1 GHRSPLGKQPVGLR
15 SGQRIRRRG
24 DKWGDW
30 RGGVSHVDVGVDA
43 MLAGVLANRLDVVGA
58 EVAELLLADPFD
70 SPKTLEGR
78 RPPAGH
84 VLQRGVAEDHVMRE
98 PPLLGRLA
106 PESPEV
112 LEESLI
118 NSLPWVAAGDT
129 DWRVDELARRLEKSR
144 RQLPL

>member
-1 GHRSPLGKQPVGLR
+1 LR

-24 DKWGDW
+24 DERRNW
-30 RGGVSHVDVGVDA
+30 RGGVSHVDVGLDA

-58 EVAELLLADPFD
+58 KVAELLLAYPFD
-70 SPKTLEGR
+70 TAKTLEGR

-84 VLQRGVAEDHVMRE
+84 VLQCGVAEDHVMRE
-98 PPLLGRLA
+98 PALLGRLA

-118 NSLPWVAAGDT
+118 DTLPWVATSDT
-129 DWRVDELARRLEKSR
+129 DRRVDELAGRL
-144 RQLPL
+144 